1 MRKQRQ
7 SRTAGDNQLHYRHDL
22 TIIKRSTAACA
33 DRKSISPPGGSVGD
47 EGGTSGG
54 GQQATAIAI

>member
-1 MRKQRQ
+1 MINA
-7 SRTAGDNQLHYRHDL
+7 T
-22 TIIKRSTAACA
+22 TVVE
-33 DRKSISPPGGSVGD
+33 KSYPLRWRWTPGGSVGD

>member
-33 DRKSISPPGGSVGD
+33 DRKSISPTDGQHPGLNGIPWTTEHLWTTLG
-47 EGGTSGG
+47 
-54 GQQATAIAI
+54 